1 MQPIS
6 LCINLSAE
14 NNGTNNSRNKR
25 AKKIGAHSCYIPHII
40 AHIIYY
46 GSRVSSVIFRNTG
59 FSLINQLRSDGGSVG
74 EDSASHTGNKCNTFR
89 TEGEAGKCF
98 LRLDQLLT
106 GIKKAKKMWR
116 H

>member
-40 AHIIYY
+40 AHIICY

-59 FSLINQLRSDGGSVG
+59 FYLTNQITSDVGSFGV
-74 EDSASHTGNKCNTFR
+74 DSASPTGKKCNTFR
-89 TEGEAGKCF
+89 TERESGKCF
-98 LRLDQLLT
+98 QRLGQVLT
-106 GIKKAKKMWR
+106 GIKKAKKM
-116 H
+116 